1 MESQEPKQKK
11 DIGLTTIELE
21 IPETYIDDD
30 NFFSKSISWKRR
42 LKIVEKVLTIF
53 MAIIA
58 IPLSAY
64 IASWIEP

>member
-1 MESQEPKQKK
+1 MESQEPKPKK

-42 LKIVEKVLTIF
+42 LKIVEKSFDYIHGYHRNSFISIYSF
-53 MAIIA
+53 MD
-58 IPLSAY
+58 
-64 IASWIEP
+64 